1 MAAKGQ
7 NFKKD
12 IQYYKFCL
20 YGFLKNL
27 RLFEPFLILFFVD
40 SGLTFLQIGVLYSI
54 REIARNILEI
64 PAGIIADS
72 IGRKKTMVSSFVFYI
87 ISFVIFYFSH
97 SFGIFIAAM
106 LLYAVGDAFRT
117 GTHKAMIFDYLKIK
131 GWQDQ
136 KVYYYGHTRSW
147 SQTGS
152 AVSALLAGLLVFYT
166 DSYRM
171 IFIFS
176 IIPFFLDLINII
188 SYPNELNGSV
198 MTYKKGEIIKNFKK
212 VILDFVYSF
221 KNKVL
226 LNAIVNLSV
235 FTGYYKA
242 MKDYLQ
248 PVLKTFALSLP
259 ILFAFGDKQ
268 RSSVVIAVVYF
279 FIYLLTSF
287 SARNSGRFSEKF
299 KNLYKPLNFTLIV
312 GIGAGIVTG
321 IFYEMDIIHLSIL
334 FFIAI
339 YLIENLR
346 KPIGI
351 SYVAEN
357 IDTDIMATVLSAQSQ
372 AQTIVA
378 AILSPLIGWLAD
390 SLGLGYSIL
399 IVSAGLVLLSPL
411 YLLRKSLIHTST
423 TQ

>member
-27 RLFEPFLILFFVD
+27 RLFEPFLILFFID
-40 SGLTFLQIGVLYSI
+40 TGLTFLQIGVLYSI

-72 IGRKKTMVSSFVFYI
+72 IGRKKTMVSSFAFYIVSFAVFYL
-87 ISFVIFYFSH
+87 FRN
-97 SFGIFIAAM
+97 FGIFVFAM

-117 GTHKAMIFDYLKIK
+117 GTHKAMIFDYLKLK
-131 GWQDQ
+131 GWQNQ

-147 SQTGS
+147 SQFGS

-176 IIPFFLDLINII
+176 TIPYFLDLINIA

-212 VILDFVYSF
+212 VILDFFYSF
-221 KNKVL
+221 KNKIL
-226 LNAIVNLSV
+226 LKAIVNLSV

-259 ILFAFGDKQ
+259 VLVAFGDKQ

-287 SARNSGRFSEKF
+287 SARNSGRFSERF
-299 KNLYKPLNFTLIV
+299 KNLYKPLNLTLIA
-312 GIGAGIVTG
+312 GAGAGLLTG
-321 IFYEMDIIHLSIL
+321 IFYEMNIMLLSII

-339 YLIENLR
+339 YLFENLR

-357 IDTDIMATVLSAQSQ
+357 IDTDIMATVLSAESQ
-372 AQTIVA
+372 AHTIVA
-378 AILSPLIGWLAD
+378 AIAAPLVGWLAD
-390 SLGLGYSIL
+390 SVGLGYSIL
-399 IVSAGLVLLSPL
+399 IVSAGLILISPL
-411 YLLRKSLIHTST
+411 YLLRKTKVQVDNS
-423 TQ
+423 

>member
-27 RLFEPFLILFFVD
+27 RLFEPFLILFFID
-40 SGLTFLQIGVLYSI
+40 TGLTFLQIGVLYSI

-72 IGRKKTMVSSFVFYI
+72 IGRKKTMISSFVFYI
-87 ISFVIFYFSH
+87 ISFVIFYYSN
-97 SFGIFIAAM
+97 SFGFFTVAM

-117 GTHKAMIFDYLKIK
+117 GTHKAMIFDYLKMK

-147 SQTGS
+147 SQIGS

-176 IIPFFLDLINII
+176 IIPFFLDLLNII
-188 SYPNELNGSV
+188 SYPKELNGSV
-198 MTYKKGEIIKNFKK
+198 ITYRKGEIIKNLKK

-226 LNAIVNLSV
+226 LKAIVNLSV

-259 ILFAFGDKQ
+259 ILIAFGDKQ

-287 SARNSGRFSEKF
+287 SARNSGRFSERF
-299 KNLYKPLNFTLIV
+299 KNLYKPLNLTLMI
-312 GIGAGIVTG
+312 GIGAGVITG
-321 IFYEMDIIHLSIL
+321 IFYEMNIIILSII

-339 YLIENLR
+339 YLLENLR

-378 AILSPLIGWLAD
+378 AVLAPLIGWLAD
-390 SLGLGYSIL
+390 DFGLGYSIL
-399 IVSAGLVLLSPL
+399 IVSSGLILISPL
-411 YLLRKSLIHTST
+411 YLLKKRLSDRVG
-423 TQ
+423 

>member
-1 MAAKGQ
+1 MGAKGQ
-7 NFKKD
+7 HFQKD

-27 RLFEPFLILFFVD
+27 RLFEPFLILFFIAN
-40 SGLTFLQIGVLYSI
+40 GLTFLQIGVLYSV

-72 IGRKKTMVSSFVFYI
+72 IGRKKTMVSSFAFYI
-87 ISFVIFYFSH
+87 VSFVVFYFSH
-97 SFGIFIAAM
+97 SFRFFIVAM
-106 LLYAVGDAFRT
+106 LLYSVGDAFRT
-117 GTHKAMIFDYLKIK
+117 GTHKAMIFDYLKLK

-147 SQTGS
+147 SQIGS
-152 AVSALLAGLLVFYT
+152 AVSALLAGFLVFYT
-166 DSYRM
+166 DSFRM

-176 IIPFFLDLINII
+176 TIPYFLDLINIS
-188 SYPNELNGSV
+188 SYPKVLDGNVLI
-198 MTYKKGEIIKNFKK
+198 YKKGEIIKNFKK
-212 VILDFVYSF
+212 VMLDFVYSF
-221 KNKVL
+221 KNKEL
-226 LNAIVNLSV
+226 LKAIVNLSV
-235 FTGYYKA
+235 FTGYYRA
-242 MKDYLQ
+242 LKDYLQ

-259 ILFAFGDKQ
+259 ILVTFGDKQ

-279 FIYLLTSF
+279 FIYLMTSF
-287 SARNSGRFSEKF
+287 SARNSGRFSEIF
-299 KNLYKPLNFTLIV
+299 KTLYRPLNITLLLGV
-312 GIGAGIVTG
+312 GAGILSG
-321 IFYEMDIIHLSIL
+321 IFYEIDIVVLSIV

-357 IDTDIMATVLSAQSQ
+357 IDTDIMATVLSAESQ
-372 AQTIVA
+372 AHTIVA
-378 AILSPLIGWLAD
+378 AMLAPLIGWLAD

-399 IVSAGLVLLSPL
+399 IVSVVLLLLSPL
-411 YLLRKSLIHTST
+411 YLLKKTKGK
-423 TQ
+423 

>member
-27 RLFEPFLILFFVD
+27 RLFEPFLILFFID
-40 SGLTFLQIGVLYSI
+40 TGLTFLQIGVLYSI

-72 IGRKKTMVSSFVFYI
+72 IGRKKTMISSFVFYI
-87 ISFVIFYFSH
+87 ISFVIFYYSNSFS
-97 SFGIFIAAM
+97 FFTVAM

-117 GTHKAMIFDYLKIK
+117 GTHKAMIFDYLKMK

-147 SQTGS
+147 SQIGS

-176 IIPFFLDLINII
+176 IIPFFLDLLNII
-188 SYPNELNGSV
+188 SYPKELNGSV
-198 MTYKKGEIIKNFKK
+198 MIYRKGEIIKNLKK

-226 LNAIVNLSV
+226 LKAIVNLSV

-259 ILFAFGDKQ
+259 ILIAFGDKQ

-287 SARNSGRFSEKF
+287 SARNSGRFSERF
-299 KNLYKPLNFTLIV
+299 KNLYKPLNLTLMI
-312 GIGAGIVTG
+312 GIGAGVITG
-321 IFYEMDIIHLSIL
+321 IFYEKD
-334 FFIAI
+334 
-339 YLIENLR
+339 
-346 KPIGI
+346 K
-351 SYVAEN
+351 
-357 IDTDIMATVLSAQSQ
+357 Q
-372 AQTIVA
+372 
-378 AILSPLIGWLAD
+378 
-390 SLGLGYSIL
+390 
-399 IVSAGLVLLSPL
+399 
-411 YLLRKSLIHTST
+411 
-423 TQ
+423 

>member
-1 MAAKGQ
+1 M
-7 NFKKD
+7 
-12 IQYYKFCL
+12 
-20 YGFLKNL
+20 
-27 RLFEPFLILFFVD
+27 PVD
-40 SGLTFLQIGVLYSI
+40 SFHIIYTLAV
-54 REIARNILEI
+54 IL
-64 PAGIIADS
+64 
-72 IGRKKTMVSSFVFYI
+72 
-87 ISFVIFYFSH
+87 
-97 SFGIFIAAM
+97 IAA
-106 LLYAVGDAFRT
+106 LIGGRFASFCRIPRVT
-117 GTHKAMIFDYLKIK
+117 GY
-131 GWQDQ
+131 
-136 KVYYYGHTRSW
+136 
-147 SQTGS
+147 
-152 AVSALLAGLLVFYT
+152 LLAGLLVFYT

-321 IFYEMDIIHLSIL
+321 IFYEMDIILLSIH
-334 FFIAI
+334 
-339 YLIENLR
+339 
-346 KPIGI
+346 
-351 SYVAEN
+351 
-357 IDTDIMATVLSAQSQ
+357 Q
-372 AQTIVA
+372 
-378 AILSPLIGWLAD
+378 
-390 SLGLGYSIL
+390 
-399 IVSAGLVLLSPL
+399 
-411 YLLRKSLIHTST
+411 
-423 TQ
+423 

>member
-72 IGRKKTMVSSFVFYI
+72 IGRKKTMISSFVFYI
-87 ISFVIFYFSH
+87 ISFVIFYYSNSFS
-97 SFGIFIAAM
+97 FFTVAM
-106 LLYAVGDAFRT
+106 ILYAVGDAFRT
-117 GTHKAMIFDYLKIK
+117 GTHKAMIFDYLRLK
-131 GWQDQ
+131 GWQNQ

-147 SQTGS
+147 SQIGS

-176 IIPFFLDLINII
+176 IIPFFLDLLNII
-188 SYPNELNGSV
+188 SYPKELNGSV
-198 MTYKKGEIIKNFKK
+198 MTYRKGEIIKNLKK

-226 LNAIVNLSV
+226 LKAIVNLSV

-259 ILFAFGDKQ
+259 ILIAFGDKQ

-287 SARNSGRFSEKF
+287 SARNSGRFSERF
-299 KNLYKPLNFTLIV
+299 KNLYKPLNLTLMI
-312 GIGAGIVTG
+312 GIGAGVITG
-321 IFYEMDIIHLSIL
+321 IFYEMDIIILSII

-372 AQTIVA
+372 AHTIVA
-378 AILSPLIGWLAD
+378 AVLAPLIGWLAD
-390 SLGLGYSIL
+390 VFGLGYSIL
-399 IVSAGLVLLSPL
+399 IVSSGLVLLSPL
-411 YLLRKSLIHTST
+411 YLLKKNPG
-423 TQ
+423 QAQ

>member
-12 IQYYKFCL
+12 IQYYKFCM

-87 ISFVIFYFSH
+87 VSFVIFYFSH

-131 GWQDQ
+131 GWQNQ

-147 SQTGS
+147 SQIGS

-259 ILFAFGDKQ
+259 ILIAFGDKQ

-321 IFYEMDIIHLSIL
+321 IFYEMDIILLSIL

-399 IVSAGLVLLSPL
+399 IISAWLVLLSPL

>member
-321 IFYEMDIIHLSIL
+321 IFYEMDIILLSIL